1 MDFITRAYFRKNS
14 IEEDIPIN
22 YFLIN
27 YDIDDLKELLSKKDV
42 TVSSQTINNKKII
55 STFGSKSFSCDDLK
69 QNIKNKSFLITNT
82 NIITKKLKES
92 IKSCSEKEINII
104 SYNEFKK
111 IKNNNSVYSFI
122 RFKGIHSYFNNDCK
136 IDYNNTYFKDN
147 GRPTKTNTLYSSL
160 NNYEITPKI
169 LDHLLKKNNIILTI
183 YTFKNNKGNSKYIKK
198 FYDSLIKF
206 NLNCIIFYSN
216 LNNEFIKKYQTKNI
230 KFIKYDEEKYKNK
243 SEIYL
248 YYEYLKKNKYDNVIL
263 CDLSNIEFVTNPFIT
278 FNHKKELIYLINSKK
293 YNDDAKIKNNHYRR
307 KIIKLYSNFLKFTK
321 IRNKYIL
328 SNDFVGGK
336 YKIIINFCIEIIKN
350 FEDIYKPNIEYKL
363 SIVDIDNILYNHVI
377 YTNNEFKKKI
387 IKGVYKPYSCRYFF
401 NKNINYIFKQKINNE
416 YNKIHWE

>member
-1 MDFITRAYFRKNS
+1 M
-14 IEEDIPIN
+14 
-22 YFLIN
+22 
-27 YDIDDLKELLSKKDV
+27 
-42 TVSSQTINNKKII
+42 
-55 STFGSKSFSCDDLK
+55 
-69 QNIKNKSFLITNT
+69 
-82 NIITKKLKES
+82 
-92 IKSCSEKEINII
+92 
-104 SYNEFKK
+104 
-111 IKNNNSVYSFI
+111 
-122 RFKGIHSYFNNDCK
+122 
-136 IDYNNTYFKDN
+136 
-147 GRPTKTNTLYSSL
+147 
-160 NNYEITPKI
+160 
-169 LDHLLKKNNIILTI
+169 
-183 YTFKNNKGNSKYIKK
+183 
-198 FYDSLIKF
+198 
-206 NLNCIIFYSN
+206 
-216 LNNEFIKKYQTKNI
+216 
-230 KFIKYDEEKYKNK
+230 
-243 SEIYL
+243 
-248 YYEYLKKNKYDNVIL
+248 IL